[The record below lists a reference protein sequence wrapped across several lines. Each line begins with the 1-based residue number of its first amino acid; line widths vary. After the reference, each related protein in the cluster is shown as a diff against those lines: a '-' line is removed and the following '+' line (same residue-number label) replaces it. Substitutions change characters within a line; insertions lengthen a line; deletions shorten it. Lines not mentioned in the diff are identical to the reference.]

1 MRRGWTRVPLLR
13 GIYILSEHAS
23 NPVLVPAATEEQ
35 CKVWAWWDSLSVT
48 MASVNVAVETQVMKT
63 LDYCSTVA
71 DLS

>member
-1 MRRGWTRVPLLR
+1 M
-13 GIYILSEHAS
+13 
-23 NPVLVPAATEEQ
+23 LVPTATEEQ

-63 LDYCSTVA
+63 LDYCFTVA